1 MDLLSRL
8 LRLYPVDVALDHVC
22 KLGAPWALE
31 NPPTDY
37 GVAPYHIVTSGSVWL
52 YTAGFDPQHL
62 HCGDVIVF
70 PAGAA
75 HTLKADVDS
84 PPSAVRLETDSV
96 MPQVVNDEKGAKS
109 EILCGYFHFEP
120 GIAGP
125 LFASLPG
132 LMVIREAG
140 DKNLQG
146 MQALIAILG
155 DEHRAPGQGSE
166 VILSQLASALFAMIL
181 RAWMSQAQTQP
192 SMLALL
198 SDARLLR
205 CLNAMLEDPARQW
218 SVEELADTCHLS
230 RATFARHF
238 VKVAG
243 MTPGDMLMRIRMAK
257 AAHWLRRDARSVAI
271 IADIVGYQSE
281 AAFSRAFSRF
291 HGTSPG
297 AFRREKQET
306 KALSL

>member
-8 LRLYPVDVALDHVC
+8 LRLYPVEVALDHVC

-37 GVAPYHIVTSGSVWL
+37 GIAPYHIVTSGSVWL
-52 YTAGFDPQHL
+52 YTPGVEPQHL
-62 HCGDVIVF
+62 HCGDVVVF

-75 HTLKADVDS
+75 HTLKADPDS
-84 PPSAVRLETDSV
+84 LPSLVRLETGSALPV
-96 MPQVVNDEKGAKS
+96 AVNDEVGAQS

-120 GIAGP
+120 SIAGP
-125 LFASLPG
+125 LFDSLPG
-132 LMVIREAG
+132 LMVVRDTG
-140 DKNLQG
+140 GKDLQV
-146 MQALIAILG
+146 MQSLIAILG
-155 DEHRAPGQGSE
+155 CEQQTPGQGSE
-166 VILSQLASALFAMIL
+166 VILSQLASALFAIIL

-198 SDARLLR
+198 SDPRLVRGLY
-205 CLNAMLEDPARQW
+205 AMLEDPARQW
-218 SVEELADTCHLS
+218 SVEELANTCHLS

-238 VKVAG
+238 VKIAG
-243 MTPGDMLMRIRMAK
+243 MTPGDMLVRIRMAK
-257 AAHWLRRDARSVAI
+257 AAHWLSRDTRSVAI

-291 HGTSPG
+291 HGKSPG
-297 AFRREKQET
+297 SFRREKGR
-306 KALSL
+306 